1 VELKPRSQARSSTAA
16 PGTEPG
22 FRPTQG
28 VNPDSPAD
36 PGTVVTVEWGNEHFQ
51 PLAYYG
57 FDTGAFRVSSPVRPG
72 ESVHDATLRIW
83 AELNAAAV
91 AIRAGKMMSYLA
103 DVAVVAAKV
112 GEVRR

>member
-1 VELKPRSQARSSTAA
+1 MGRQENVAGSSTAA

-22 FRPTQG
+22 FRPS
-28 VNPDSPAD
+28 VSPAD

-51 PLAYYG
+51 PLAYHG
-57 FDTGAFRVSSPVRPG
+57 FDTGAFRVSAPVRPG
-72 ESVHDATLRIW
+72 ESVHDATLRVW
-83 AELNAAAV
+83 AELNSAAV

-112 GEVRR
+112 SERR